1 MFKMLLSAGID
12 YSKPI
17 EDAGQKLMFGGEMV
31 LLGMA
36 AVFSVLFTIFLSLMI
51 FKFVFSG
58 QSKKKAEKKE
68 DAPVYVA
75 PAAPTPAADE
85 EIVAV
90 IAAAIAMAEAESSG
104 TKFKVVSFR
113 RV

>member
-17 EDAGQKLMFGGEMV
+17 EDVGQKLMFGGEMV
-31 LLGMA
+31 LLGMG
-36 AVFSVLFTIFLSLMI
+36 AVFSVLFIIFLSLTL
-51 FKFVFSG
+51 FKFAFAKNGS
-58 QSKKKAEKKE
+58 SKPKKAEI
-68 DAPVYVA
+68 APTPVT
-75 PAAPTPAADE
+75 PAAPVTSTDE

-104 TKFKVVSFR
+104 TKFRVVSFR